1 METAIETFKE
11 NDIIPIAC
19 SLNNVPHY
27 WIEFLMLYA
36 SGVDEYT
43 SIPTEMCAGRM
54 GKGS

>member
-1 METAIETFKE
+1 MRRFKE

-43 SIPTEMCAGRM
+43 SIPDERTGRM
-54 GKGS
+54 GKGA